1 MGRERN
7 ARISLYYPFALSDL
21 VAFRKCHDHDD
32 SGEVMLVFED
42 TAHCHVTIR
51 LHPACLKLLIQ
62 RLAAEPDNHPIGE

>member
-1 MGRERN
+1 MPDCLEEWRFPCPPCIAPNR
-7 ARISLYYPFALSDL
+7 
-21 VAFRKCHDHDD
+21 HDHDD